1 MIFNIP
7 IDPVHPSFTQET
19 DLDGTTYVFLFR
31 WNAREEA
38 WYLTLSTI
46 DSVII
51 AASLK
56 LVSGAAL
63 LRHIP
68 ETPRPPGELFLDG
81 VATRTNLGTDV
92 HLTYFDADALRDLV

>member
-1 MIFNIP
+1 VILEIP
-7 IDPVHPSFTQET
+7 VNPVRSSFTQET
-19 DLDGTTYVFLFR
+19 DLNGTTYVLLFR

-56 LVSGAAL
+56 LVPGAAL

-68 ETPRPPGELFLDG
+68 ETPRPPGELLLDG
-81 VATRTNLGTDV
+81 VATRANLGTEAR
-92 HLTYFDADALRDLV
+92 LIYIAPEAA